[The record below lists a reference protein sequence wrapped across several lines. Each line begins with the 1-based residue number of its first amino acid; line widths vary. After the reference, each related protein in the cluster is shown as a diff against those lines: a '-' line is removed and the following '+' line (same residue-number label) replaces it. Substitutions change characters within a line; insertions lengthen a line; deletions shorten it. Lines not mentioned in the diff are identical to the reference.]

1 MTAHQKMNK
10 SVSTPL
16 FLRNSQG
23 QDLDQLSTELKARLK
38 KLDEMIEERQQR
50 LTSMTAE
57 EKTELE
63 KRSKEIADMA
73 ALLLSERSSHTT
85 GQLIHVDGGYVHLDR
100 SLE

>member
-23 QDLDQLSTELKARLK
+23 QDLDQLSTELQARLK

-50 LTSMTAE
+50 L
-57 EKTELE
+57 
-63 KRSKEIADMA
+63 RAD
-73 ALLLSERSSHTT
+73 
-85 GQLIHVDGGYVHLDR
+85 
-100 SLE
+100 